1 LARCASF
8 APHGSE
14 GGTQARAR
22 LTWRGKYGIIRSIM
36 DIVIL
41 LGAPGS
47 GKGTI
52 AGRLAA
58 GNENLKHVSSG
69 DLLRGA
75 VASGTPAGI
84 EAKGFMEKGELVPD
98 ALIAQMIKDVLAATP
113 GDVTMLLDGFPRN
126 VAQAEI
132 LEKTGAKIRCAV
144 LVDVPD
150 EIIADR
156 IAGRRTCPKCKAG
169 YHVKALPPKVEGICD
184 KCGAA
189 LEIRKDD
196 NPETVKDRLVVY
208 HRQTEPLVAFYE
220 AKGLL
225 RRIDGDQGP
234 EKNAEAFKAAM
245 Q

>member
-1 LARCASF
+1 
-8 APHGSE
+8 
-14 GGTQARAR
+14 
-22 LTWRGKYGIIRSIM
+22 M
-36 DIVIL
+36 NIVIL

-52 AGRLAA
+52 AGRLAGEDA
-58 GNENLKHVSSG
+58 HLKHVSSG

-75 VASGTPAGI
+75 VAKGTPAGV
-84 EAKGFMEKGELVPD
+84 EAKGYMEKGALVPD
-98 ALIAQMIKDVLAATP
+98 ALIAQMIKDVIAETE

-132 LEKTGAKIRCAV
+132 LEQTGAPIRSVV

-150 EIIADR
+150 AVIADR

-184 KCGAA
+184 ACGAA
-189 LEIRKDD
+189 LVIRKDD

-208 HRQTEPLVAFYE
+208 HRETEPLIAFYE
-220 AKGLL
+220 KKGLL

-234 EKNAEAFKAAM
+234 EKNAAAFKAAM
-245 Q
+245 

>member
-1 LARCASF
+1 
-8 APHGSE
+8 
-14 GGTQARAR
+14 
-22 LTWRGKYGIIRSIM
+22 M

-52 AGRLAA
+52 ASKLASEDA
-58 GNENLKHVSSG
+58 SLKHVSSG

-75 VASGTPAGI
+75 VAKGTPAGL
-84 EAKGFMEKGELVPD
+84 EAKSFMDKGALVPD
-98 ALIAQMIKDVLAATP
+98 ALIAQMIKDVIAETE

-132 LEKTGAKIRCAV
+132 LEKTGAPVRSVV

-156 IAGRRTCPKCKAG
+156 IAGRRTCPACKAG
-169 YHVKALPPKVEGICD
+169 YHVTALPPKVEGICD
-184 KCGAA
+184 KCGAKLA
-189 LEIRKDD
+189 VRKDD

-208 HRQTEPLVAFYE
+208 HRETEPLIEFYE
-220 AKGLL
+220 KKGLL
-225 RRIDGDQGP
+225 RKIDGNQGP
-234 EKNAEAFKAAM
+234 ANNAKAFRAAM
-245 Q
+245 

>member
-1 LARCASF
+1 
-8 APHGSE
+8 
-14 GGTQARAR
+14 
-22 LTWRGKYGIIRSIM
+22 M
-36 DIVIL
+36 NIVIL

-52 AGRLAA
+52 ASKLAGEDA
-58 GNENLKHVSSG
+58 RFKHVSSG

-75 VASGTPAGI
+75 IAAGTAAGK
-84 EAKGFMEKGELVPD
+84 EAKDYMDKGNLVPD
-98 ALIAQMIKDVLAATP
+98 ALIAQMIKDVIAETQ
-113 GDVTMLLDGFPRN
+113 GEVTMLLDGFPRN

-132 LEKTGAKIRCAV
+132 LEKTGAPVKRVI

-150 EIIADR
+150 SIIADR

-184 KCGAA
+184 KCGNA
-189 LEIRKDD
+189 LTIRKDD

-208 HRQTEPLVAFYE
+208 HRETEPLIKFYE

-225 RRIDGDQGP
+225 RTIDGNQGP
-234 EKNAEAFKAAM
+234 EKNAAAFKANL
-245 Q
+245 

>member
-1 LARCASF
+1 M
-8 APHGSE
+8 E
-14 GGTQARAR
+14 
-22 LTWRGKYGIIRSIM
+22 
-36 DIVIL
+36 IVIL

-52 AGRLAA
+52 ASRLAGEDPA
-58 GNENLKHVSSG
+58 VRHVSSG

-75 VASGTPAGI
+75 IAAGTPAGV
-84 EAKGFMEKGELVPD
+84 EAKAYMDKGQLVPD
-98 ALIAQMIKDVLAATP
+98 ALVVAMI
-113 GDVTMLLDGFPRN
+113 GDVIASEKTAETMLLDGFPRN
-126 VAQAEI
+126 VAQAEA
-132 LEKTGAKIRCAV
+132 LERSGAKVRSAV

-189 LEIRKDD
+189 LTVRKDD
-196 NPETVKDRLVVY
+196 NPETVRDRLVVY
-208 HRQTEPLVAFYE
+208 HRETEPLVAYYE

-234 EKNAEAFKAAM
+234 VRNAAAFKAAM
-245 Q
+245 

>member
-1 LARCASF
+1 
-8 APHGSE
+8 
-14 GGTQARAR
+14 
-22 LTWRGKYGIIRSIM
+22 M
-36 DIVIL
+36 NIVIL

-58 GNENLKHVSSG
+58 ENANLKHVSSG

-75 VASGTPAGI
+75 VAKGTPAGV
-84 EAKGFMEKGELVPD
+84 EAKSYMEKGNLVPD
-98 ALIAQMIKDVLAATP
+98 ALIAQMIKDVLAETT

-132 LEKTGAKIRCAV
+132 LEQTGAPIRSVV

-150 EIIADR
+150 AIIADR

-169 YHVKALPPKVEGICD
+169 YHVTALPPKTGVVCD
-184 KCGAA
+184 RCGAQ
-189 LEIRKDD
+189 LVIRKDD

-208 HRQTEPLVAFYE
+208 HRETEPLIAFYE

-225 RRIDGDQGP
+225 RRIDGNQGP
-234 EKNAEAFKAAM
+234 EKNAAAFKAAM
-245 Q
+245 

>member
-1 LARCASF
+1 
-8 APHGSE
+8 
-14 GGTQARAR
+14 
-22 LTWRGKYGIIRSIM
+22 M
-36 DIVIL
+36 NIVIL

-52 AGRLAA
+52 AGRLASENA
-58 GNENLKHVSSG
+58 NLKHVSSG

-75 VASGTPAGI
+75 VAKGTPAGV
-84 EAKGFMEKGELVPD
+84 EAKGYMEKGNLVPD
-98 ALIAQMIKDVLAATP
+98 ALIAQMIKDVIAETT

-132 LEKTGAKIRCAV
+132 LEKTGAPIRSVV

-169 YHVKALPPKVEGICD
+169 YHVKALPPKVEGVCD
-184 KCGAA
+184 NCGTA
-189 LEIRKDD
+189 LVIRKDD

-208 HRQTEPLVAFYE
+208 HRETEPLIKFYDS
-220 AKGLL
+220 KGLL
-225 RRIDGDQGP
+225 RRVDGNQGP
-234 EKNAEAFKAAM
+234 EKNAAAFKAAM
-245 Q
+245 

>member
-1 LARCASF
+1 
-8 APHGSE
+8 
-14 GGTQARAR
+14 
-22 LTWRGKYGIIRSIM
+22 M
-36 DIVIL
+36 NIVIL

-58 GNENLKHVSSG
+58 EDSNLRHVSSG

-75 VASGTPAGI
+75 VAKGTPAGV
-84 EAKGFMEKGELVPD
+84 EAKGYMEKGALVPD
-98 ALIAQMIKDVLAATP
+98 ALIAQMIKDVIAETQ

-132 LEKTGAKIRCAV
+132 LEKTGAPVKSVV

-150 EIIADR
+150 AIIADR

-184 KCGAA
+184 KCGAE
-189 LEIRKDD
+189 LVIRKDD
-196 NPETVKDRLVVY
+196 NPDTVRDRLVVY
-208 HRQTEPLVAFYE
+208 HRETEPLIKYYSE
-220 AKGLL
+220 KGLL
-225 RRIDGDQGP
+225 KKVDGMAGID
-234 EKNAEAFKAAM
+234 NVAAAFLKVM
-245 Q
+245 